1 MAERRDDTLFAFG
14 GSLLLHAGIVAMVFV
29 AMWLK
34 PTVEPTDVAGPVIEA
49 VLVDFTA
56 PPLPSSASKPKPAPP
71 KPEPPKPEP
80 PPEPPP
86 PPPEETQTP
95 PPAQDRI
102 DQEKVRLAAEALEKA
117 EREQEEKRKQEQ
129 IDLDR
134 QEELTQMERE
144 RQKQLEDIKRL
155 REEAERKRKIEEMK
169 LAQLQ
174 DRQKQVDADKQRAL
188 EQQRMDVLAKEEAA
202 QRAGTNGR
210 DESLL
215 GQYKVAITGTIDRN
229 WRRPDTLHEG
239 FRCNVDITQIP
250 GGEVIAV
257 DTSSCSGDPNVVRSI
272 EAAVQR
278 EPLPYRGFESVF
290 ARKVTIPFCFPREIC
305 TQ

>member
-1 MAERRDDTLFAFG
+1 MAERRDDTLLAFG
-14 GSLLLHAGIVAMVFV
+14 GSLLLHVGLVAMVFV

-34 PTVEPTDVAGPVIEA
+34 LMIEPADVAGPVIEA

-56 PPLPSSASKPKPAPP
+56 PPLPVSAAKSKPTPPKPQPP
-71 KPEPPKPEP
+71 KPEPK
-80 PPEPPP
+80 PEPPP

-95 PPAQDRI
+95 PPALDQI

-129 IDLDR
+129 VDLDR
-134 QEELTQMERE
+134 QEELTKMEQE
-144 RQKQLEDIKRL
+144 RQKQLDDIKRL

-174 DRQKQVDADKQRAL
+174 DKQKQTDADKQRAL
-188 EQQRMDVLAKEEAA
+188 EQQRMDELAKQEAA

-210 DESLL
+210 DDTLL
-215 GQYKVAITGTIDRN
+215 GQYKLAITNTIDRN
-229 WRRPDTLHEG
+229 WLRPESLREG
-239 FRCNVDITQIP
+239 FRCNVTVTQIP
-250 GGEVIAV
+250 GGEVILV
-257 DTSSCSGDPNVVRSI
+257 DTSSCIGDPNIVRSI

-278 EPLPYRGFESVF
+278 EPLPYRGFENVF
-290 ARKVTIPFCFPREIC
+290 ARKVTVPFCYPREIC

>member
-1 MAERRDDTLFAFG
+1 MAERRDDTLLAFG
-14 GSLLLHAGIVAMVFV
+14 GSVLLHASIVAMVFV
-29 AMWLK
+29 ALWLK
-34 PTVEPTDVAGPVIEA
+34 PDVETTDVAGPVIEA

-56 PPLPSSASKPKPAPP
+56 PPLPSSSSRPKPTPP

-80 PPEPPP
+80 QPEPPP
-86 PPPEETQTP
+86 PPAETPTP
-95 PPAQDRI
+95 APAQDRI

-134 QEELTQMERE
+134 QDELTKMERE

-155 REEAERKRKIEEMK
+155 REAAEAKRKREEQK

-174 DRQKQVDADKQRAL
+174 NQQKQTDADKQRVL
-188 EQQRMDVLAKEEAA
+188 EQQRMDALAKEEAT

-215 GQYKVAITGTIDRN
+215 GQYKVAITNTIDRN
-229 WRRPDTLHEG
+229 WRRPDTMREG
-239 FRCNVDITQIP
+239 FRCNVSVTQIP

-257 DTSSCSGDPNVVRSI
+257 DTTGCVGDPNIVRSI

-278 EPLPYRGFESVF
+278 EPLPYTGFETVF

>member
-1 MAERRDDTLFAFG
+1 MKARRDDDMLFAFG
-14 GSLLLHAGIVAMVFV
+14 GSLMLHAGIVAIVFV

-34 PTVEPTDVAGPVIEA
+34 PEVEPADVAGPVIEA
-49 VLVDFTA
+49 VLVDFSA
-56 PPLPSSASKPKPAPP
+56 PPLPSSASKPKPKPVPVKP
-71 KPEPPKPEP
+71 KPQPQPA
-80 PPEPPP
+80 PPP
-86 PPPEETQTP
+86 PAEDLPAPK
-95 PPAQDRI
+95 PAQDQV

-134 QEELTQMERE
+134 QDELTKMERE

-155 REEAERKRKIEEMK
+155 REEAERKRKLEEQK

-174 DRQKQVDADKQRAL
+174 DRQKQVDADKQRL
-188 EQQRMDVLAKEEAA
+188 IEQQRMDELAREEAA

-210 DESLL
+210 DDSLL
-215 GQYKVAITGTIDRN
+215 GQYKVAITNTIDRN
-229 WRRPDTLHEG
+229 WRRPDTLREG
-239 FRCNVDITQIP
+239 FRCNVTITQIP
-250 GGEVIAV
+250 GGEVISV
-257 DTSSCSGDPNVVRSI
+257 DSSACFGDPNIVRSI

-290 ARKVTIPFCFPREIC
+290 VRKVTIPFCFPREIC